1 MHPKFLP
8 KKSWKKC
15 MALIVKCLK
24 IIPLVITEIAMGIE
38 TFIEPFKYDFMVRSL
53 ITAILSGIMLP
64 ALGSFTINKN
74 MGFMADAMA
83 HATLPII
90 AVGVFFGFSI
100 SVLGVPAAILIAL
113 FLGFIIKNTEVGEDT
128 AIGIIFSS
136 FFALGFI
143 LIAVF
148 NVSINLEDLLFG
160 QILAVS
166 TFDVLVVLGLST
178 IVLGTLVIFF
188 KQLLFY
194 SFDPVGA
201 QVRGLNVSFLNYLFL
216 IILSLAIIGS
226 LQTVG
231 IILVLSML
239 IIPAAAAKLLVKTFF
254 NSIMVSIIFG
264 VIAAISGLYLSY
276 YFNLPSGPSMSLVST
291 GIFILAFILSK
302 FINPIFTY
310 LNIEIR

>member
-1 MHPKFLP
+1 
-8 KKSWKKC
+8 
-15 MALIVKCLK
+15 
-24 IIPLVITEIAMGIE
+24 MGFE
-38 TFIEPFKYDFMVRSL
+38 NLLEPFKYDFLIRSL

-64 ALGSFTINKN
+64 ALGSFTINRN

-90 AVGVFFGFSI
+90 AIGVFFGLSI

-113 FLGFIIKNTEVGEDT
+113 LLGFIIKNTEVGEDT

-143 LIAVF
+143 LISVF

-166 TFDVLVVLGLST
+166 TFDVFVVLGLFI
-178 IVLGTLVIFF
+178 IVMSIFLIFF

-194 SFDPVGA
+194 SFDPIGA
-201 QVRGLNVSFLNYLFL
+201 KVRGLNVSFLNYLFL

-239 IIPAAAAKLLVKTFF
+239 IIPSAAAKLITKTFV
-254 NSIMVSIIFG
+254 NSIIFSVAFG
-264 VIAAISGLYLSY
+264 VVASISGLYLSY
-276 YFNLPSGPSMSLVST
+276 FFNLPSGPSMSIVATL
-291 GIFILAFILSK
+291 IFIITFLISK
-302 FINPIFTY
+302 LVNPVLTY
-310 LNIEIR
+310 LNLDI